1 MNRLRRFF
9 HPSQWL
15 YVLAELALLG
25 VAILI
30 ALALSNCSEYLP
42 DRKPKR
48 GIVQE
53 LNAQTLQSSHESSQ
67 PGTERKSPGGS
78 RGTQ

>member
-25 VAILI
+25 VAVLI

-42 DRKPKR
+42 DRKPER
-48 GIVQE
+48 EILQE
-53 LNAQTLQSSHESSQ
+53 MHTALVSDLEGNAVD
-67 PGTERKSPGGS
+67 TE
-78 RGTQ
+78 QAA